1 LRVGIE
7 PSQLEA
13 QDDLLEFVNVV
24 GTKANKRKPT
34 TPAFGCWA
42 HFNREGD
49 VAIYKHCDQGYKCK
63 SNKYG
68 TNNLNR
74 HVKEC
79 EKNHDRKVDKKQKT
93 IVLGKQSESD
103 LDSTISIKLV
113 DFNQEKTR
121 YQLAKMV
128 IIDELAF
135 KFVDNL
141 GFREF
146 MATTNLDLKFLV
158 GSL

>member
-1 LRVGIE
+1 M
-7 PSQLEA
+7 
-13 QDDLLEFVNVV
+13 
-24 GTKANKRKPT
+24 
-34 TPAFGCWA
+34 
-42 HFNREGD
+42 
-49 VAIYKHCDQGYKCK
+49 
-63 SNKYG
+63 
-68 TNNLNR
+68 
-74 HVKEC
+74 
-79 EKNHDRKVDKKQKT
+79 
-93 IVLGKQSESD
+93 LGKQSESD